1 MKHTGICIGS
11 LLGGMVLGAAV
22 TMLMTPHTGREMR
35 ENIRE
40 FIEKE
45 IDKVRC
51 KCDENG
57 NCDCDETKR

>member
-1 MKHTGICIGS
+1 MRE
-11 LLGGMVLGAAV
+11 LGDV
-22 TMLMTPHTGREMR
+22 MR
-35 ENIRE
+35 TENIRE

-57 NCDCDETKR
+57 NCDCDETKM

>member
-1 MKHTGICIGS
+1 
-11 LLGGMVLGAAV
+11 MVLGAAV

-45 IDKVRC
+45 IDKARC
-51 KCDENG
+51 KRDENG
-57 NCDCDETKR
+57 NCDCDETKM